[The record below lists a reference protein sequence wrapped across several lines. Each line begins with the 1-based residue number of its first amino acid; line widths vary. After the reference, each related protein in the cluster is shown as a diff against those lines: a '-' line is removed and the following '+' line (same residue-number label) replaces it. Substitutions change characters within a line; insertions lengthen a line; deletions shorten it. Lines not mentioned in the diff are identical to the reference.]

1 MAERHRHFWHVRSWL
16 VEEGHCDSVYDLSLW
31 LMTSSAAAGWQWAVG
46 WLPWQHASNRVAK
59 ANGPGMRM
67 KAFSLAARPPPT
79 TPQHLPHPN
88 PLLHLSAREDQ
99 CNRQEAK
106 VMETLHKYPW
116 NSQWE
121 RTLTCLAVNGTW
133 CMKACRDSPPLV
145 VNLKLPFLEL
155 MTDLPMPHKSQFY
168 LDLKIPENLTS
179 TQDAQTLL
187 EALSCY
193 DSQSYKKSFAVCT
206 KIITIWITAG
216 CWLICQIL
224 LVNIHCFWRC
234 DILHYFS
241 LCAR

>member
-1 MAERHRHFWHVRSWL
+1 MAQVCAWKPSVWL
-16 VEEGHCDSVYDLSLW
+16 QDLH
-31 LMTSSAAAGWQWAVG
+31 
-46 WLPWQHASNRVAK
+46 P
-59 ANGPGMRM
+59 
-67 KAFSLAARPPPT
+67 
-79 TPQHLPHPN
+79 PHPN
-88 PLLHLSAREDQ
+88 IYHTLTRWPVSSFLHLSAREDQ

-145 VNLKLPFLEL
+145 INLKLPFLEL

-179 TQDAQTLL
+179 TQDTQTLL

-193 DSQSYKKSFAVCT
+193 DSQSYKKSSAVCT
-206 KIITIWITAG
+206 NIITIWITAG
-216 CWLICQIL
+216 CRLICQIL